1 MIDKTRQS
9 LTRFQSRYEL
19 DFSIQLQIDGA
30 IDIAVIYLP
39 RLRSTRNAIH
49 SLQYAIAL
57 QLLMQL
63 IGVIETGRQSE
74 TGRELEGEK
83 ESSCKPCL
91 FQLAAT
97 VTSYHPHSQTISEIN
112 LSQYIIEGAKRS
124 DNART

>member
-74 TGRELEGEK
+74 TGREVEGEK
-83 ESSCKPCL
+83 EHSWKPCL

-97 VTSYHPHSQTISEIN
+97 VTSYHPHSQTIYEIN
-112 LSQYIIEGAKRS
+112 LSQYIIEGAEV
-124 DNART
+124 

>member
-1 MIDKTRQS
+1 MIDETRQS

-39 RLRSTRNAIH
+39 RLRSSRNAIH

-57 QLLMQL
+57 QFLMQL

-74 TGRELEGEK
+74 KGREWERRRALFVSIGSYCDK
-83 ESSCKPCL
+83 LSSTQSDHNSNKP
-91 FQLAAT
+91 Q
-97 VTSYHPHSQTISEIN
+97 SIHY
-112 LSQYIIEGAKRS
+112 
-124 DNART
+124 